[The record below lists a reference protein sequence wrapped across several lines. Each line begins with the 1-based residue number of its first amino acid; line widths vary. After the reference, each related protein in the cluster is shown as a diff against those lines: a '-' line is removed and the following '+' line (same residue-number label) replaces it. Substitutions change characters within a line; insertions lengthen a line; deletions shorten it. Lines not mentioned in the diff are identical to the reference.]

1 MVDSHGTLVLYY
13 FGNLQMERD
22 YDMMVIP
29 YIIYDILIRH
39 YIHEYVYFVYVYIPL
54 RGLRM
59 GNHQY
64 LPFLT
69 LNRILDRDFFVQALG
84 PTD

>member
-1 MVDSHGTLVLYY
+1 MDSHGTLVLYY

-29 YIIYDILIRH
+29 YIIYAILIRH
-39 YIHEYVYFVYVYIPL
+39 YIHEYVYFVYVHIPL
-54 RGLRM
+54 RGLCM

-69 LNRILDRDFFVQALG
+69 FNRILDRDFFCAGLLG
-84 PTD
+84 TD